1 MKIIYIFKFLMKN
14 PISRSYLF
22 QKVTNVFSHLVNYF
36 LSV

>member
-22 QKVTNVFSHLVNYF
+22 QKVKKINLVNYF